1 MPSAAAV
8 TPDITYLAY
17 VGEKGGDAVQAFEL
31 ARGMA
36 QTGVNVKLIVP
47 ELPGLRAK
55 ASDYTAQN
63 ATLRIECTPLI
74 RYDTFAQNPADVF
87 RLIAPLRNAPILH
100 IHSGDICPPR
110 LSLMTLDILRPRA
123 LFATIHAA
131 QPDMPVGGKRAAYWA
146 SIVRRRFQA
155 VFCPSKHGREIQNEY
170 GVPTEKTRA
179 IYNGVDTTHY
189 AGGNASVARAQLG
202 LAADVPLVLFLAGF
216 RQQKRPLD
224 ALHAFARACEKIP
237 TAHFAMIGNGP
248 LEEFVKQEA
257 SGLFCASHI
266 HFVDHVTNV
275 PDYLAACDIWFLPSE
290 AENFCLGVLEAL
302 SAGCAVVATNC
313 VGNDEVLVHD
323 ENALLANVGDVAL
336 LGDHLAH
343 VLSSAALRARLQT
356 AAQKTAAGYSLE
368 AMTNHYKH
376 AYQEFSGSRA
386 L

>member
-1 MPSAAAV
+1 M
-8 TPDITYLAY
+8 PDITYLAY

-36 QTGVNVKLIVP
+36 QTGANIKLIVP

-55 ASDYTAQN
+55 ATDYARQN
-63 ATLRIECTPLI
+63 PTLRVDCTPLI
-74 RYDTFAQNPADVF
+74 RYNTITQNPADVF
-87 RLIAPLRNAPILH
+87 RLIAPLRNTPILH

-110 LSLMTLDILRPRA
+110 LSLMALDVLRPRA

-131 QPDMPVGGKRAAYWA
+131 KPDMPIGGKRAAYWA
-146 SIVRRRFQA
+146 SVVRRRFHA
-155 VFCPSKHGREIQNEY
+155 VFCPSKHGREIQNQY
-170 GVPTEKTRA
+170 GLPTDKTRA
-179 IYNGVDTTHY
+179 IYNGVDIAHY

-202 LAADVPLVLFLAGF
+202 LSPDVPLVLFLAGF

-237 TAHFAMIGNGP
+237 TAHFALIGNGP
-248 LEEFVKQEA
+248 LEEIVKQEA
-257 SGLFCASHI
+257 SSLPCANRV

-275 PDYLAACDIWFLPSE
+275 PDYLAACDVWFLPSE

-313 VGNDEVLVHD
+313 IGNDEVLVHD

-336 LGDHLAH
+336 LSEHLAS
-343 VLSSAALRARLQT
+343 VLSDAARRARLQT
-356 AAQKTAAGYSLE
+356 RAKQTATHYSLE
-368 AMTNHYKH
+368 AMTNHYQH
-376 AYQEFSGSRA
+376 AYQEFAGNRA